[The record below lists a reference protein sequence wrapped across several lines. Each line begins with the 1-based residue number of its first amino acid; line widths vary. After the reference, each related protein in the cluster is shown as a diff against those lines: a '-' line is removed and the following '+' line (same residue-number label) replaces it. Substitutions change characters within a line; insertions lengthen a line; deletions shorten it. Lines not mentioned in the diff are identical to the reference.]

1 MAERDVELGSSS
13 PVRHRQAA
21 VESDLA
27 ATEESREAEGHQYNH
42 PQGSPCSY
50 GPLALIEVGTGDPQ
64 PHPFWFETARQ
75 EFELVRRRP
84 AELDRFQLQSL
95 EDGGAPVDDSDADA
109 AARSPEVLPA
119 GGGSEIA
126 EGERPSRTRQPQ
138 LEADRTILEGMRDIL
153 QELVQQ
159 GHKTSARLDK
169 LEEEVAMKSASSG
182 HSGELAFHE
191 SRFRGRGAGV
201 EARDSGIPSVLV
213 PSVQRSSGGSIQ
225 HGCIAKGPSE
235 MPVGATGCQYFYI
248 GDVPA
253 QSRGEGHEASSFP
266 GSQGQSVAP
275 RMKEADLLGR
285 ILKMPSDE
293 LRAVKKRFEDRAL
306 SEEATVQAWGEY
318 FMQRD
323 KAGSR
328 PPSGTRDF
336 RGGSSFEAP
345 TLAGSG
351 LLSVQQV
358 DQVRMSAA
366 LTASPPPGPTGFG
379 FQDREMGRLDH
390 AGNRGVGEVPHLHS
404 APGGSQQGSHL
415 HSGSQQGSHLHSG
428 SQQGSHV
435 HSGSRVSLGANGFMP
450 EGQLGLRGL
459 LDRGAADGAVVL
471 SCNDS
476 NLNAGRNGPVTQ
488 QSPVVDVPSMRAC
501 ADSPGLRE
509 QYMSACAANVTSPCS
524 PFHPLLPGNLGVWS
538 AGDALH
544 GQSVAPNMLPDGY
557 PSSVAPPTLSAQGK
571 GGDERQ
577 GRDVYSPGDKAYWEL
592 PKLPELDPS
601 QAPLQAGDWIATI
614 TPMMADLSQNSGEY
628 WQAIVHEASQLYQ
641 QWQVADPLT
650 RARVVARIPPY
661 LQDARFSRLE
671 NRALAMLLK
680 GLPEV
685 LREEVIA
692 SRNLSTINVI
702 FKVYCAYQPGG
713 LRERGMLLSYLTSPG
728 QAATSSDAVSRLRKW
743 FRWFDRTVQMGAAL
757 PDVSLLTQGL
767 DQMCQQLLVTM
778 PHVMFRLNIV
788 RTQCAIDHNPTL
800 SSLTTYARA
809 LQAEFEVAA
818 VGVADSTTGGGKRQ
832 RLQAMTTG
840 PGGNGGPPGPP
851 KPPSNPPNPKALDG
865 SAKGEGK
872 GATTAAAA
880 VGGSQQSSSSL
891 VQPPPRKKCSFF
903 LKENGCRLGNTCTFE
918 HDRSLITPQNPRCF
932 NCGAL
937 KHKKPDCEFP
947 GGGKFASKGNGEM
960 PQPSTKASGQGGQP
974 SGNENASSL
983 NNAKAPNP
991 TPKAK
996 AATLKPEDI
1005 LANAQAMLQ
1014 GLQLSGLSGPRL
1026 AVLRAYSAS
1035 STDPFANAAPSSPT
1049 VGRYGLLDGGATNPL
1064 RTGEQFELAT
1074 STVVDVSLAT
1084 GEDARLW
1091 MTRTGTLLS
1100 DVQVDPI
1107 VPIGCLASELGCTVA
1122 WEGSLC
1128 RVWHPER
1135 GWLDITMVDQ
1145 CPYVDRSIA
1154 LALIR
1159 ELELLRATRL
1169 VQAARLRILGD
1180 HRQKGFAEAW
1190 ATLQGIAR
1198 GGVTSG
1204 HEEDWLRGL
1213 DSAFF
1218 SVMASLFSAAPEE
1231 KVLEAIGTPS
1241 FELAGYEP
1249 PWNRRLRRSMERSKG
1264 VLVHLCS
1271 GLQDWVPRPKSDY
1284 RVLSVDFAN
1293 GHDLLN
1299 HGVWSYLTRLAKLG
1313 LIRGVVGELPRP
1325 CDSKGCYAVLA
1336 MRALGLF
1343 ALAQAVN
1350 GDTYIALTASDNPS
1364 TSEGDLARDDD
1375 RNPTPENLGY
1385 DCTSMRRWPIMDKLG
1400 QIATFRTAQCD
1411 QGYLGMGATE
1421 STTMEVMTTSWD
1433 LYVLLHR
1440 RVLLNRYMDRWAP
1453 GLVLAVLK
1461 TWDLWLTDTIN
1472 DRRKRAYEQS
1482 VYLAE
1487 ASGGGHDSMP
1497 EVRQW
1502 LVDDRGEWPTEVV
1515 PRVRPLR
1522 RTGQFRPPATPL
1534 PVPRLARV
1542 RLSEAE
1548 REYKKHVERGHFPY
1562 RSDCRE
1568 CLRGAGKRRP
1578 HRHRGPTVDSYCIA
1592 ADLGGPYVP
1601 ALSELSPLKSMPKP
1615 RYLFVACYT
1624 FPIDERTQKFI
1635 WNDDKNTEGTG
1646 VGNVESEALIE
1657 VRAQSD
1663 GAEGSDGVRDGGAF
1677 MTRPGDFSPEEMP
1690 YEPSEADLNPEEGKP
1705 GREPSEVTE
1714 DERNLDPEA
1723 GKPGREPSE
1732 ITDDEQLERDVAF
1745 RSEEPGDAV
1754 PEVCASYLREM
1765 DETTKLW
1772 KNKYADRVSGVGMRR
1787 LIFVET
1793 LSRRTKEEVSA
1804 ALNRTLSKL
1813 QRWQFPMLR
1822 LHTDRG
1828 GEWINQLVR
1837 KVADNHQL
1845 SHTCTEA
1852 HDPASNGRA
1861 ESSVGIIKAAIRS
1874 RLETAPGFGPKY
1886 WSLAALDAGESLL
1899 RSEMARFDSSIR
1911 PLLPWATQVCVREK
1925 KVTESHWT
1933 ARFINGFIV
1942 GPSSYTPK
1950 GYTIATEPLDEPK
1963 LLVSTTIRLQRPWH
1977 ALPATL
1983 PGEIWQV
1990 DPTRRVR
1997 RKSSLLEPD
2006 LKDTALDDLAVV
2018 GGEVARISEDSV
2030 RRVGPDDASDLELFP
2045 PSPSVSLAAR
2055 RVCKS
2060 TQRLTLE
2067 QSEEAARALLAG
2079 STLDRCAVAGVVY
2092 ASLNRSTTSSS
2103 QRQADKDMFSQ
2114 AGSWAVS
2121 LGAFCRGSFVGVISE
2136 SKVRP
2141 ALVRLV
2147 NRLIASFDGAHE
2159 YTAFRVTFN
2168 AASVL
2173 HRDVHNQR
2181 GSLNMVLR
2189 LSDFGG
2195 GRVFTTN
2202 GPLDFDACGRVYVDP
2217 SVPHGVEQ
2225 FAGPRF
2231 VVIAYTPAFMAKLSI
2246 LDVHALLSLGFN
2258 IPVSLRPLPVPSTLR
2273 PQVAGLQ
2280 IRDDGS
2286 SSPVM
2291 SSGLLQLQFLVALAR
2306 GGEEFVE
2313 DGERYMLHSLVW
2325 HADSKPDD
2333 TSGGSL
2339 ARLAVA
2345 VVSSHENPFQV
2356 GASSPKG
2363 AAGRGWL
2370 DPYCDVSEYF
2380 SYGDDD
2386 PRPMSFRGEAEA
2398 QDLEDLM
2405 GLMACLEDITRGIQF
2420 PLVRVLKLRQL
2431 ALDAEDL
2438 LEGASLSLMRTQVES
2453 ALQDLGAG
2461 GIPLIGEPD
2470 PDVLLQTRQVPL
2482 AEARQHLDEWK
2493 AAISDELNALI
2504 HTHQAVKVITQ
2515 KDVEALEA
2523 AGVVIQM
2530 IPGKLV
2536 LTEKPP
2542 DRRKRSRL
2550 VACGNHLPDT
2560 QPPAAG
2566 IIDPLAPAD
2575 VSSSTSSTVSKAVER
2590 KELYAAGLE
2599 AEALRIQLRWAAGHR
2614 WDSRAVDVKTA
2625 FLLAPARRRNG
2636 SRVVVLIP
2644 KLVFEAE
2651 LMDRGSM
2658 LLVDRA
2664 LYGLAENPSDWSCF
2678 RDGTFRE
2685 WHWPGPNGD
2694 LRKMKQME
2702 SDSSLWLVLAAALGA
2717 DGVVEIVDSKGEILA
2732 IVGVYVDDLL
2742 LSGPTAE
2749 LDAIE
2754 DALEGLWKTS
2764 APTTVSEGLRFCGLE
2779 VNLDSD
2785 GAYLLHQTSYLKDL
2799 VGRYTLPANS
2809 TLPDFR
2815 VGYEEQEEISLPA
2828 LRRSQ
2833 KLVGELLW
2841 LSGKTRLDVSYTINK
2856 LGQLVSRFPRMV
2868 YEDGLRTLAYL
2879 ARTSTTMLR
2888 YGAFDEPWRG
2898 ENPLRY
2904 NRKKITMETWSDASF
2919 GQDDGDRSQHGVL
2932 LVLAGGVVSWH
2943 SSKQTLTAQSTAE
2956 AELIAAVEG
2965 MTLGRALGPVWMEL
2979 CRESLLWSANVD
2991 NSACIQLLVVP
3002 GGAWRTRHLRLRARH
3017 FREALAEESIAV
3029 QHVPGSEMTS
3039 DVLTKSMPEGRMQLL
3054 LRLLG
3059 FVECVLGESEQ
3070 QSQPQQHQG
3079 DQQLCSLASPSIAD
3093 PRLASLLTLLVV
3105 ASCVQPVQGTSPVG
3119 SVFGLQWEEVSLVV
3133 VLICLWEFS
3142 KWLCVVGIKRGVAA
3156 ITRFVATTRNPVIP
3170 RDPRSSDP
3178 GSQTHGLP
3186 ILREQR
3192 RLYGRRLEGSSFG
3205 LVEGWT
3211 EVRAPDRW
3219 RWDEDR
3225 WVLVR
3230 YHAVPQQRLYHAP
3243 ADVAKKFPHL

>member
-1 MAERDVELGSSS
+1 MVL
-13 PVRHRQAA
+13 
-21 VESDLA
+21 LA
-27 ATEESREAEGHQYNH
+27 T
-42 PQGSPCSY
+42 
-50 GPLALIEVGTGDPQ
+50 
-64 PHPFWFETARQ
+64 
-75 EFELVRRRP
+75 
-84 AELDRFQLQSL
+84 
-95 EDGGAPVDDSDADA
+95 
-109 AARSPEVLPA
+109 
-119 GGGSEIA
+119 
-126 EGERPSRTRQPQ
+126 
-138 LEADRTILEGMRDIL
+138 
-153 QELVQQ
+153 
-159 GHKTSARLDK
+159 
-169 LEEEVAMKSASSG
+169 
-182 HSGELAFHE
+182 
-191 SRFRGRGAGV
+191 
-201 EARDSGIPSVLV
+201 
-213 PSVQRSSGGSIQ
+213 
-225 HGCIAKGPSE
+225 
-235 MPVGATGCQYFYI
+235 
-248 GDVPA
+248 
-253 QSRGEGHEASSFP
+253 
-266 GSQGQSVAP
+266 
-275 RMKEADLLGR
+275 LL
-285 ILKMPSDE
+285 K
-293 LRAVKKRFEDRAL
+293 
-306 SEEATVQAWGEY
+306 
-318 FMQRD
+318 
-323 KAGSR
+323 
-328 PPSGTRDF
+328 
-336 RGGSSFEAP
+336 
-345 TLAGSG
+345 
-351 LLSVQQV
+351 
-358 DQVRMSAA
+358 
-366 LTASPPPGPTGFG
+366 
-379 FQDREMGRLDH
+379 
-390 AGNRGVGEVPHLHS
+390 
-404 APGGSQQGSHL
+404 
-415 HSGSQQGSHLHSG
+415 
-428 SQQGSHV
+428 
-435 HSGSRVSLGANGFMP
+435 
-450 EGQLGLRGL
+450 
-459 LDRGAADGAVVL
+459 
-471 SCNDS
+471 
-476 NLNAGRNGPVTQ
+476 
-488 QSPVVDVPSMRAC
+488 
-501 ADSPGLRE
+501 
-509 QYMSACAANVTSPCS
+509 
-524 PFHPLLPGNLGVWS
+524 
-538 AGDALH
+538 
-544 GQSVAPNMLPDGY
+544 
-557 PSSVAPPTLSAQGK
+557 
-571 GGDERQ
+571 
-577 GRDVYSPGDKAYWEL
+577 
-592 PKLPELDPS
+592 
-601 QAPLQAGDWIATI
+601 ATI
-614 TPMMADLSQNSGEY
+614 
-628 WQAIVHEASQLYQ
+628 
-641 QWQVADPLT
+641 
-650 RARVVARIPPY
+650 
-661 LQDARFSRLE
+661 
-671 NRALAMLLK
+671 
-680 GLPEV
+680 
-685 LREEVIA
+685 
-692 SRNLSTINVI
+692 
-702 FKVYCAYQPGG
+702 
-713 LRERGMLLSYLTSPG
+713 
-728 QAATSSDAVSRLRKW
+728 
-743 FRWFDRTVQMGAAL
+743 
-757 PDVSLLTQGL
+757 
-767 DQMCQQLLVTM
+767 
-778 PHVMFRLNIV
+778 
-788 RTQCAIDHNPTL
+788 
-800 SSLTTYARA
+800 
-809 LQAEFEVAA
+809 
-818 VGVADSTTGGGKRQ
+818 
-832 RLQAMTTG
+832 
-840 PGGNGGPPGPP
+840 
-851 KPPSNPPNPKALDG
+851 
-865 SAKGEGK
+865 
-872 GATTAAAA
+872 
-880 VGGSQQSSSSL
+880 
-891 VQPPPRKKCSFF
+891 
-903 LKENGCRLGNTCTFE
+903 
-918 HDRSLITPQNPRCF
+918 
-932 NCGAL
+932 
-937 KHKKPDCEFP
+937 
-947 GGGKFASKGNGEM
+947 
-960 PQPSTKASGQGGQP
+960 
-974 SGNENASSL
+974 
-983 NNAKAPNP
+983 
-991 TPKAK
+991 
-996 AATLKPEDI
+996 
-1005 LANAQAMLQ
+1005 
-1014 GLQLSGLSGPRL
+1014 
-1026 AVLRAYSAS
+1026 
-1035 STDPFANAAPSSPT
+1035 
-1049 VGRYGLLDGGATNPL
+1049 
-1064 RTGEQFELAT
+1064 
-1074 STVVDVSLAT
+1074 
-1084 GEDARLW
+1084 
-1091 MTRTGTLLS
+1091 
-1100 DVQVDPI
+1100 
-1107 VPIGCLASELGCTVA
+1107 
-1122 WEGSLC
+1122 
-1128 RVWHPER
+1128 
-1135 GWLDITMVDQ
+1135 
-1145 CPYVDRSIA
+1145 
-1154 LALIR
+1154 
-1159 ELELLRATRL
+1159 
-1169 VQAARLRILGD
+1169 
-1180 HRQKGFAEAW
+1180 
-1190 ATLQGIAR
+1190 
-1198 GGVTSG
+1198 
-1204 HEEDWLRGL
+1204 
-1213 DSAFF
+1213 
-1218 SVMASLFSAAPEE
+1218 
-1231 KVLEAIGTPS
+1231 
-1241 FELAGYEP
+1241 
-1249 PWNRRLRRSMERSKG
+1249 
-1264 VLVHLCS
+1264 
-1271 GLQDWVPRPKSDY
+1271 
-1284 RVLSVDFAN
+1284 
-1293 GHDLLN
+1293 
-1299 HGVWSYLTRLAKLG
+1299 
-1313 LIRGVVGELPRP
+1313 
-1325 CDSKGCYAVLA
+1325 
-1336 MRALGLF
+1336 
-1343 ALAQAVN
+1343 
-1350 GDTYIALTASDNPS
+1350 
-1364 TSEGDLARDDD
+1364 
-1375 RNPTPENLGY
+1375 
-1385 DCTSMRRWPIMDKLG
+1385 
-1400 QIATFRTAQCD
+1400 
-1411 QGYLGMGATE
+1411 
-1421 STTMEVMTTSWD
+1421 
-1433 LYVLLHR
+1433 
-1440 RVLLNRYMDRWAP
+1440 
-1453 GLVLAVLK
+1453 
-1461 TWDLWLTDTIN
+1461 
-1472 DRRKRAYEQS
+1472 
-1482 VYLAE
+1482 
-1487 ASGGGHDSMP
+1487 
-1497 EVRQW
+1497 
-1502 LVDDRGEWPTEVV
+1502 
-1515 PRVRPLR
+1515 
-1522 RTGQFRPPATPL
+1522 
-1534 PVPRLARV
+1534 
-1542 RLSEAE
+1542 
-1548 REYKKHVERGHFPY
+1548 
-1562 RSDCRE
+1562 
-1568 CLRGAGKRRP
+1568 
-1578 HRHRGPTVDSYCIA
+1578 
-1592 ADLGGPYVP
+1592 
-1601 ALSELSPLKSMPKP
+1601 
-1615 RYLFVACYT
+1615 
-1624 FPIDERTQKFI
+1624 
-1635 WNDDKNTEGTG
+1635 
-1646 VGNVESEALIE
+1646 
-1657 VRAQSD
+1657 
-1663 GAEGSDGVRDGGAF
+1663 
-1677 MTRPGDFSPEEMP
+1677 
-1690 YEPSEADLNPEEGKP
+1690 
-1705 GREPSEVTE
+1705 
-1714 DERNLDPEA
+1714 
-1723 GKPGREPSE
+1723 
-1732 ITDDEQLERDVAF
+1732 
-1745 RSEEPGDAV
+1745 
-1754 PEVCASYLREM
+1754 
-1765 DETTKLW
+1765 
-1772 KNKYADRVSGVGMRR
+1772 
-1787 LIFVET
+1787 
-1793 LSRRTKEEVSA
+1793 
-1804 ALNRTLSKL
+1804 
-1813 QRWQFPMLR
+1813 
-1822 LHTDRG
+1822 
-1828 GEWINQLVR
+1828 
-1837 KVADNHQL
+1837 
-1845 SHTCTEA
+1845 
-1852 HDPASNGRA
+1852 
-1861 ESSVGIIKAAIRS
+1861 
-1874 RLETAPGFGPKY
+1874 
-1886 WSLAALDAGESLL
+1886 
-1899 RSEMARFDSSIR
+1899 
-1911 PLLPWATQVCVREK
+1911 
-1925 KVTESHWT
+1925 
-1933 ARFINGFIV
+1933 
-1942 GPSSYTPK
+1942 
-1950 GYTIATEPLDEPK
+1950 IATEPLDEPK

-1977 ALPATL
+1977 ALPAAL

-2018 GGEVARISEDSV
+2018 GGEVARISEDNV
-2030 RRVGPDDASDLELFP
+2030 RKVGPDDASDVDLFP

-2181 GSLNMVLR
+2181 GSLNMILR

-2225 FAGPRF
+2225 FAGPRL

-2291 SSGLLQLQFLVALAR
+2291 SSGLLQLQFPVALAR

-2333 TSGGSL
+2333 ASGGSL
-2339 ARLAVA
+2339 ARLADA
-2345 VVSSHENPFQV
+2345 VVSSHENPLQV

-2438 LEGASLSLMRTQVES
+2438 LEGASLSLMRAQVES

-2651 LMDRGSM
+2651 LMERGSM

-2664 LYGLAENPSDWSCF
+2664 LYGLAESPSDWSCF

-2919 GQDDGDRSQHGVL
+2919 GQDDGGRSQHGVL

-2991 NSACIQLLVVP
+2991 NSACVQLLVVP

-3039 DVLTKSMPEGRMQLL
+3039 DVLTKSMPEGRMQFL

-3070 QSQPQQHQG
+3070 QSQPQQHEG

-3093 PRLASLLTLLVV
+3093 PRLASLLTLLVA
-3105 ASCVQPVQGTSPVG
+3105 ASCVQPVQGTSPARSESG
-3119 SVFGLQWEEVSLVV
+3119 FTWEDVSLVV
-3133 VLICLWEFS
+3133 VLISLWELLRGLWS
-3142 KWLCVVGIKRGVAA
+3142 VLRRKGSEAWVRCLATVGNRTQTSGRSVQENPIPLSELPVQSH
-3156 ITRFVATTRNPVIP
+3156 RN
-3170 RDPRSSDP
+3170 
-3178 GSQTHGLP
+3178 GA
-3186 ILREQR
+3186 LREQA
-3192 RLYGRRLEGSSFG
+3192 RLYGSLSVGGSSPRQCGALASGLGQSGADSISRRLQKPVVLCANRGEA
-3205 LVEGWT
+3205 
-3211 EVRAPDRW
+3211 EVSR
-3219 RWDEDR
+3219 
-3225 WVLVR
+3225 V
-3230 YHAVPQQRLYHAP
+3230 
-3243 ADVAKKFPHL
+3243 VAYGAT